1 MSVGDRDEQVHSSM
15 SETDVPHLIRPVDPR
30 LEGLAAARGERV
42 DREIEFLIFR
52 VAQPLI
58 VSILSRY
65 KGPGA
70 GLAPQD
76 VDDLTSTIHLRLVA
90 KLRTLPG
97 AAEPIADF
105 EKYVATLTYNAVN
118 DHLRRVFPA
127 RARLKNRLRYTLT
140 HDRRLA
146 LWPVDALLVAGSS
159 DWRGARA
166 SASEVMLTDASCS
179 PAMRRGDR
187 IGDALVA
194 IFGATRSPVIF
205 DALVSFTAR
214 LWHVTEAETEEA
226 GRSATGMHS
235 VNGASH
241 LETRQDLR
249 VLWREIQELRPMQRK
264 ALLLNLR
271 ANDTVN
277 VASLIVLTGI
287 ALFDDLAAV
296 LEMSPEALAAIWN
309 DLPLDDLRIASML
322 QVTRQQVINLRKSA
336 RQRLERRMS
345 R

>member
-1 MSVGDRDEQVHSSM
+1 M
-15 SETDVPHLIRPVDPR
+15 DPR
-30 LEGLAAARGERV
+30 LESLAAARGEQI
-42 DREIEFLIFR
+42 DREIEGLILR

-58 VSILSRY
+58 VSVLSRY

-70 GLAPQD
+70 GLAAQD

-90 KLRTLPG
+90 KLRTLTG

-127 RARLKNRLRYTLT
+127 RTRLKNRLRYTLV
-140 HDRRLA
+140 HDPRLA
-146 LWPVDALLVAGSS
+146 LWSVDALPIAGLS
-159 DWRGARA
+159 DWLGARESV
-166 SASEVMLTDASCS
+166 SAVMLAEGSDS
-179 PAMRRGDR
+179 PEMRRGDR

-194 IFGATRSPVIF
+194 IFGATRSPVVLE
-205 DALVSFTAR
+205 ALVDFTAR
-214 LWHVTEAETEEA
+214 LWHITEAESEEA
-226 GRSATGMHS
+226 GRRATAPRA
-235 VNGASH
+235 VNGASDF
-241 LETRQDLR
+241 ETRDYLR

-271 ANDTVN
+271 AQDAGN
-277 VASLIVLTGI
+277 VASLIVLTGT
-287 ALFDDLAAV
+287 ARFDDVAAA
-296 LEMSPEALAAIWN
+296 LEMPPEALAAIWN
-309 DLPLDDLRIASML
+309 ELPLDDLRIASML

-345 R
+345 TS